1 MNNSELNN
9 IYKLIKKYKKEDNY
23 EQLLIIYKLLL
34 NEYYSMKYKIN
45 N

>member
-1 MNNSELNN
+1 MNDSELNN
-9 IYKLIKKYKKEDNY
+9 IYKLIKKYKKENNY